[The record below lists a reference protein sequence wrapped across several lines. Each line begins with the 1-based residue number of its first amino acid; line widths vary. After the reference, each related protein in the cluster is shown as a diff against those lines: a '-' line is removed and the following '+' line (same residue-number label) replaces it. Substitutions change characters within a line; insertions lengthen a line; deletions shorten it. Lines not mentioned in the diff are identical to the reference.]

1 MKPWQS
7 IKFWQIAGGAA
18 LVVSLAGCAHKG
30 ADVPVPAPAGVTA
43 AATPIAQPAVK
54 GTVNIR
60 ERIALPPDAV
70 VTVTLSDASLADAPS
85 RVIAQ
90 KAIRTEGKQA
100 PFTFALPFNPADIQP
115 NARIIVSA
123 AITRNG
129 QLLFITDTIA
139 EVINRGTGTQANL
152 LLVPATSVAI
162 ETTPGGPAT
171 IQGAPTVTG
180 SATIQ

>member
-7 IKFWQIAGGAA
+7 MKFWRVAGGAV
-18 LVVSLAGCAHKG
+18 LVVSLAGCAHQG

-43 AATPIAQPAVK
+43 AAAPIALPAVQ

-100 PFTFALPFNPADIQP
+100 PFTFVLPFNPSDIQP

-123 AITRNG
+123 AITHNG
-129 QLLFITDTIA
+129 QLMFITDTIQ
-139 EVINRGTGTQANL
+139 EVINRGAGTQANL
-152 LLVPATSVAI
+152 LLVPVTSVAI
-162 ETTPGGPAT
+162 EAAPMKTSGAAAISGAET
-171 IQGAPTVTG
+171 IQ
-180 SATIQ
+180 

>member
-1 MKPWQS
+1 MKPWQP
-7 IKFWQIAGGAA
+7 IKLWQIAGGAA
-18 LVVSLAGCAHKG
+18 LVISLVGCAHQG
-30 ADVPVPAPAGVTA
+30 ADVPVAAPVESTTV
-43 AATPIAQPAVK
+43 ATSIAQPTVQ

-70 VTVTLSDASLADAPS
+70 VTVTLSDASLADTPS

-100 PFTFALPFNPADIQP
+100 PFTFILPFNPAEIQP

-123 AITRNG
+123 AITHNG
-129 QLLFITDTIA
+129 QLLFITDTIQ

-152 LLVPATSVAI
+152 LLVPVTSVAI
-162 ETTPGGPAT
+162 ETAPVGTTTTTPGTAT
-171 IQGAPTVTG
+171 IQ
-180 SATIQ
+180 